1 MRFCIS
7 EKSFISKMFLNKLD
21 KDDITIVCNKKDLLK
36 LSWLKSL
43 KDDLYKVEMTI
54 KKISNEG

>member
-7 EKSFISKMFLNKLD
+7 VKSFISKMFLNKLD
-21 KDDITIVCNKKDLLK
+21 EDDIAIVCNKKDLLK

-43 KDDLYKVEMTI
+43 KHDLYKVEISI
-54 KKISNEG
+54 KKISSEV